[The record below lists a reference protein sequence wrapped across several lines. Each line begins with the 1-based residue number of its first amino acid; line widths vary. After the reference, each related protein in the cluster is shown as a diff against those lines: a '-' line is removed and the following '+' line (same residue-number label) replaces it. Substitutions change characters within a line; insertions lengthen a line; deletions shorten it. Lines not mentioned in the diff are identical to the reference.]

1 MFTHDSAVADNTS
14 SHDTATVQDFIRRY
28 DDTIS
33 AADFDTLP
41 SFFDEQVLVITPTSS
56 RCVTRAEFV
65 AAAKA
70 RAHEMDSSF
79 RIESTEQANAEPLA
93 RESYS
98 SLRTDLVEQVDLE
111 PPAHR
116 VDSLSHA
123 ESIERVG
130 IESSSGSGDSTP
142 SAGLVEQVEFGP
154 AAHGADSL
162 SCAESIERVGIESP
176 AGRGDSAPRTA
187 LVEQAT
193 VPLGG
198 HCWLTSAHW
207 RLRLGDRTLDLYSDF
222 VVRRTDNDLR
232 IAAYLPRQ
240 DLPQLLREAA
250 GQV

>member
-1 MFTHDSAVADNTS
+1 MFTHDQAIADNTS
-14 SHDTATVQDFIRRY
+14 AHDTATVQDFIRRY
-28 DDTIS
+28 DDTIA

-41 SFFDEQVLVITPTSS
+41 RFFDEQVLVITPTSS

-65 AAAKA
+65 VAAEA
-70 RAHEMDSSF
+70 RAHQMASSF

-98 SLRTDLVEQVDLE
+98 SPGTALIEQVQFG
-111 PPAHR
+111 PTAHG
-116 VDSLSHA
+116 VDSLSCS

-130 IESSSGSGDSTP
+130 
-142 SAGLVEQVEFGP
+142 V
-154 AAHGADSL
+154 
-162 SCAESIERVGIESP
+162 ESP
-176 AGRGDSAPRTA
+176 AGREDSAPRTE

-207 RLRLGDRTLDLYSDF
+207 QLSLGDRTLDLYSDF
-222 VVRRTDNDLR
+222 LVRRTDNDLR
-232 IAAYLPRQ
+232 IAAYLSRQ
-240 DLPQLLREAA
+240 DLPRLLRAAA